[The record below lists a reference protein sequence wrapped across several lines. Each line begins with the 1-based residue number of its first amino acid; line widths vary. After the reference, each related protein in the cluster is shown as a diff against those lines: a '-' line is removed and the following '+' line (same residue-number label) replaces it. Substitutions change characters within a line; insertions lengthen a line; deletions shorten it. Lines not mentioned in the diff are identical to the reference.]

1 MESNLLSAKPN
12 KYMVLFT
19 VCIGTILSGYVSSSI
34 NIALPNI
41 MQAFNFTMDSVVWV
55 SLSYMLP
62 YGSMLPIMGKLG
74 DQFGRKKMY
83 IAGVSIFT
91 LATLLVGL
99 AWSSTSIIIFRVL
112 QGVGAGLLFPNAMA
126 IVSDAFP
133 ASERGQALGL
143 WGALAASGSALG
155 PTIGGYIIEYL
166 NWRILFYSII
176 PVSILGLVLSIYV
189 LEESSISADAP
200 KIDYLGGMLIVISLG
215 SLLLALNQGS
225 KEGWTSF
232 YIVSILIVT
241 VLSMIIFIYVENK
254 LKYPLVELSLFRNTT
269 FTVSN
274 IVGFLSL
281 MAMYGGMFLL
291 PFYLRNI
298 LGYTAIKAGI
308 SLLPL
313 VGAMILL
320 APLGGKLADT
330 MGSKIPASIGMA
342 VITLALYSFHVLDE
356 RTAYVNI
363 AWRLVL
369 MGIGLALT
377 MSPLS
382 NGVMGTLPKDK
393 VGVGAGVFNL
403 FKNIGGSVGVA
414 IMGTMLTN
422 RQEFHNQILINYV
435 TPSSDM
441 TMEVLTTLTNGFMH
455 NGLAAVQA
463 QAAALTTMQGMVAK
477 QASVIAFQDV
487 FLITALLCALGII
500 PALLIRDSATK
511 VKEENIE
518 IICQI
523 EYQKAYNQR

>member
-1 MESNLLSAKPN
+1 MENNQASPRPN

-19 VCIGTILSGYVSSSI
+19 VCVGTILSGYVSSSI

-41 MQAFNFTMDSVVWV
+41 MQAFGFTMDSVVWV

-83 IAGVSIFT
+83 IFGVSLFT
-91 LATLLVGL
+91 VATMMVGL
-99 AWSSTSIIIFRVL
+99 AWSSTSIITFRVI
-112 QGVGAGLLFPNAMA
+112 QGIGAGLLFPNAMA

-133 ASERGQALGL
+133 ANERGQALGM

-176 PVSILGLVLSIYV
+176 PISIVGLVLSIYV
-189 LEESSISADAP
+189 LEESKIPANSP
-200 KIDYLGGMLIVISLG
+200 KIDYLGGALIVISLG

-225 KEGWTSF
+225 KEGWTSL
-232 YIVSILIVT
+232 YIVSILAIAIT
-241 VLSMIIFIYVENK
+241 SMITFIYVESK
-254 LKYPLVELSLFRNTT
+254 IKFPLVDLGLFKNTT

-274 IVGFLSL
+274 IVGFLSF
-281 MAMYGGMFLL
+281 MAMFGGMFLL

-313 VGAMILL
+313 VGAMVLL
-320 APLGGKLADT
+320 APLGGKLADSV
-330 MGSKIPASIGMA
+330 GSKIPASIGMA
-342 VITLALYSFHVLDE
+342 VITLALYSFHILDE
-356 RTAYVNI
+356 RTAYSNI

-369 MGIGLALT
+369 MGVGLALT

-382 NGVMGTLPKDK
+382 NGVMSTLPKDK

-414 IMGTMLTN
+414 IMGTLLTS
-422 RQEFHNQILINYV
+422 RQEFHNQVLVNYI
-435 TPSSDM
+435 TDSSDTAM
-441 TMEVLTTLTNGFMH
+441 SILTTLTGGFLH
-455 NGLAAVQA
+455 NGMSSGQA
-463 QAAALTTMQGMVAK
+463 HTAALTVIQGMVAK

-487 FLITALLCALGII
+487 FLITAVLCALGII
-500 PALLIRDSATK
+500 PALFIKDRTT
-511 VKEENIE
+511 VKMEEKNDE
-518 IICQI
+518 ISGQV
-523 EYQKAYNQR
+523 EYLKA